1 MKQTDLIKILK
12 KNGYEFSRHG
22 GNHDVYVKDSTKIA
36 VPRHREVKEFTA
48 KTILKEA
55 GIK

>member
-22 GNHDVYVKDSTKIA
+22 GNHDIYVKDSTRVA
-36 VPRHREVKEFTA
+36 VPRHRDVKEFTV
-48 KTILKEA
+48 KLILIEA